1 MLTVRFSPRKLI
13 VLLLLPLF
21 HTTTSAQTRLSADV
35 CIYGGTSAGVIAAY
49 TASKLGK
56 SVILVEPG
64 SHVGGMSSGGLSNT
78 DIGKK
83 ESITGLAR
91 DFYRR
96 VGAYYGRPEWFHFEP
111 KIASQV
117 FQSYLRQS
125 VVNVLYRSRLSSVT
139 KTDARLT
146 EIVVEDAAGAKKS
159 IKASVF
165 LDCTYEGDLMAKAG
179 VNYALGR
186 EANKK
191 YKEKFNGVFYVPFS
205 QQFPDNIDPY
215 VVPGDPSSGLL
226 WGITADKFEPNGSG
240 DQKLQAYNYRVCL
253 TSYTPNQLPFT
264 RPARYDSTHYE
275 LFLRLIRA
283 QPSLTL
289 NDCLAIREIPNL
301 KADVNNNGPFSTDM
315 IGENYQYIEAD
326 YATREKIAEKHIDY
340 VKGFFYFLANDRRIP
355 SALQKE
361 MRKWGYPKDEY
372 TDNGNWTPQL
382 YVREGRRLIADY
394 VVTEANC
401 MGTATVSDGVALA
414 SYTMDSH
421 HVQRGVVL
429 VNGKPSVRNEGNVQ
443 VDVPKP
449 FSIPYRAIVP
459 KEAECTNLIVPVC
472 VSASHIAYGSV
483 RMEPVFMQLAQAGG
497 VAAAMA
503 IAAGRPVQQI
513 DVGLLQRE
521 LQLDSLVNDPL
532 ILARDSPLSLKLTS
546 FTAVRKNK
554 SSHLEWHTADEHNV
568 SHFAIERSTDGM
580 EFLPVS
586 FLTAQNTGS
595 QTYRFEDPENYL
607 GVRYYRLKM
616 VDQNGNYEYS
626 RPLSLVDQ
634 GELTAGPNPVRE
646 TLKVLAEDPLLTG
659 TEALVYD
666 LLGLIRHRFTLTGT
680 TEETS
685 LKHLSP
691 GLYLLRFQTGKT
703 IRLVKQ

>member
-13 VLLLLPLF
+13 VLLLFPLF

-414 SYTMDSH
+414 SYTMDSPPRSARRGSGERKAQRSKRRKCSGRRAET
-421 HVQRGVVL
+421 VFNTLSRDCPQRGRMYKSDCAGMRFRL
-429 VNGKPSVRNEGNVQ
+429 S
-443 VDVPKP
+443 
-449 FSIPYRAIVP
+449 Y
-459 KEAECTNLIVPVC
+459 C
-472 VSASHIAYGSV
+472 VWLGPDGAGIYATG
-483 RMEPVFMQLAQAGG
+483 AGG
-497 VAAAMA
+497 
-503 IAAGRPVQQI
+503 GSGGGDGHCRRQT
-513 DVGLLQRE
+513 G
-521 LQLDSLVNDPL
+521 
-532 ILARDSPLSLKLTS
+532 
-546 FTAVRKNK
+546 
-554 SSHLEWHTADEHNV
+554 
-568 SHFAIERSTDGM
+568 STDRRR
-580 EFLPVS
+580 V
-586 FLTAQNTGS
+586 TATGNFS
-595 QTYRFEDPENYL
+595 WILSSMIPSSWQETVRFP
-607 GVRYYRLKM
+607 
-616 VDQNGNYEYS
+616 
-626 RPLSLVDQ
+626 
-634 GELTAGPNPVRE
+634 
-646 TLKVLAEDPLLTG
+646 
-659 TEALVYD
+659 
-666 LLGLIRHRFTLTGT
+666 
-680 TEETS
+680 
-685 LKHLSP
+685 
-691 GLYLLRFQTGKT
+691 
-703 IRLVKQ
+703 